1 MRKWFFYPFAGVGQA
16 GKKTTFSFDH
26 YTSRLKIWGREKM
39 KEEQKKV
46 VLSAEQ
52 VEEMDKMADKVVEF
66 ADRFDELA
74 EQTMNFGKYL
84 YNLAYRFEAI
94 DGEMSSLLSYLS
106 DCFYDISE
114 QNEAITKKFF
124 EYEKGYANVSD
135 YLAVQ
140 AENMEEQEIK
150 KEEAKND

>member
-1 MRKWFFYPFAGVGQA
+1 
-16 GKKTTFSFDH
+16 
-26 YTSRLKIWGREKM
+26 M

-66 ADRFDELA
+66 ADHFDELA
-74 EQTMNFGKYL
+74 EQTMKFGKYL

-140 AENMEEQEIK
+140 AENMAEQEIK
-150 KEEAKND
+150 KEEEKND